1 MNMVSGTTGITG
13 GADSN
18 FVLIK
23 TKRSSARATLSCTG
37 RDIEYRELEIN
48 FDSDSKLWEL
58 ISDSVETPEILLE
71 DITATVVKFMKNE
84 KSFSGTP
91 AELAERL
98 SAYTKE
104 EISPIVL
111 SKRLNQNIPELEEL
125 GIRYKSKRSNGKRL
139 IFLSGFPQNP
149 DGFVGGG
156 HTEQE
161 SLVAC
166 NETIK
171 RCAVRRSADSDGNYY
186 IPITDPTVTVS
197 EGSDETVETEREF

>member
-1 MNMVSGTTGITG
+1 MYV
-13 GADSN
+13 
-18 FVLIK
+18 
-23 TKRSSARATLSCTG
+23 
-37 RDIEYRELEIN
+37 
-48 FDSDSKLWEL
+48 
-58 ISDSVETPEILLE
+58 ISLGVT
-71 DITATVVKFMKNE
+71 E

-125 GIRYKSKRSNGKRL
+125 GVRYKSKRSNGKRL
-139 IFLSGFPQNP
+139 IFLSGFLQNP

-156 HTEQE
+156 EHTEQE

-171 RCAVRRSADSDGNYY
+171 RCAVRRSAASDGNYY
-186 IPITDPTVTVS
+186 IPITDPTVPVS
-197 EGSDETVETEREF
+197 EVSDETIEGV